1 MKIPMTRIIKYT
13 IYLAVLVG
21 CLILLL
27 LNINIIKN
35 IRYFEDPVLI
45 RDWIRGYGNLS
56 SIAFIVLQMVQVIF
70 FFIPGEFIQVAGG
83 FIFGTF
89 WGLILSVIGILLG
102 SLLTFLAARAVGER
116 ILRKIIPAKQF
127 EKLEVL
133 INRPR
138 NKLVIFILY
147 LIPGIP
153 KDILGYISGI
163 TPIKTKQFVIIS
175 NVARIP
181 GIFASVYLGSNL
193 YDKNYVVLAIVI
205 LAVIV
210 LVLIIWFYKDKIL
223 DRFK

>member
-13 IYLAVLVG
+13 IYLAVLIG
-21 CLILLL
+21 GLILLL

-45 RDWIRGYGNLS
+45 RDWIRGYGNFS

-116 ILRKIIPAKQF
+116 ILRKIIPAKHF

-163 TPIKTKQFVIIS
+163 TPIETKQFVIIS